1 MAKDWLDNLLDTISE
16 EAKNIFVGKP
26 PIINRSLYIIGTNI
40 TDSIKEAITENIDAI
55 LAKNPNKHYKFG
67 KTGHSAKRAK
77 DDKYRANYNQMYLLF
92 SSEKEISVEKLEIH
106 FATLHHK
113 NELCDNKDLNSVGE
127 MKAIRGKYFLYL
139 VI

>member
-1 MAKDWLDNLLDTISE
+1 MSKDWIDNLLDAISE
-16 EAKNIFVGKP
+16 EAKNIFVGRP
-26 PIINRSLYIIGTNI
+26 PAINRSMCIIGTNI
-40 TDSIKEAITENIDAI
+40 TDNIKEAITDNISAI

-77 DDKYRANYNQMYLLF
+77 DDKYRMAYNQMYLLF

-113 NELCDNKDLNSVGE
+113 KELCDNIDLGSLGKL
-127 MKAIRGKYFLYL
+127 KAIRGKYFLYM